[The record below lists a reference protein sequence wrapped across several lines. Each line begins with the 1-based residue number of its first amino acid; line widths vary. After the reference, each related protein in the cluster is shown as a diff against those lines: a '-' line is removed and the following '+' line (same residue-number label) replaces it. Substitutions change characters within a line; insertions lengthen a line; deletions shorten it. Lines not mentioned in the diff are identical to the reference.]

1 VAPFLRGGVTVVN
14 NNQGGHDL
22 PNTLA
27 VNVVSPADR
36 KIFPATLCLNSG
48 GCTLQGSVDLSQAP
62 EYFLSPGWID
72 LHAHVYHGVGNLS
85 IPADLIGIKTGVHLI
100 ADAGSAGEETLLG
113 FSKYVAPTCET
124 AIRAWLNIS
133 SIGLAFMPEVSDIAL
148 MDVGKTIKTA
158 NDNRPFVCGIKVRAE
173 KTTVGALGIQPVKLA
188 VAAARATGLPLMVH
202 IGAPPPN
209 IEDILDLLITGD
221 VVTHC
226 YHGKACT
233 PWQSDGRPIP
243 ALQKAL
249 DRGVLMDVGHGVTS
263 FDFEIARKSI
273 AAGFPPFCIST
284 DAHSMSVGGTTFDL
298 PTTMTKMLA
307 SGMSLI
313 DVISGVTLAPAK
325 VLKLK
330 NWCDLS
336 GDMKRATLFKLNG
349 ASTVG
354 RIYADCAGKEIV
366 PENYVVPSAVITEKG
381 FKWLNR

>member
-1 VAPFLRGGVTVVN
+1 MVKSNTSTNDVANSIT
-14 NNQGGHDL
+14 
-22 PNTLA
+22 
-27 VNVVSPADR
+27 VNVVSPAD
-36 KIFPATLCLNSG
+36 KEIFPATLFRNAE
-48 GCTLQGSVDLSQAP
+48 GCTLQRSDDLLEAP

-113 FSKYVAPTCET
+113 FTKYVAPTCET

-173 KTTVGALGIQPVKLA
+173 KSTVGALGIQPVKLA
-188 VAAARATGLPLMVH
+188 VAAARTTGLPLMVH

-209 IEDILDLLITGD
+209 IEDILDLLSAGD

-226 YHGKACT
+226 YHGKACS

-249 DRGVLMDVGHGVTS
+249 ARGVLMDVGHGVTS
-263 FDFEIARKSI
+263 FDFEIAKKAI

-284 DAHSMSVGGTTFDL
+284 DAHSMSVDGPTFDL

-307 SGMSLI
+307 TGMSMI
-313 DVISGVTLAPAK
+313 DVISGVTMAPAK
-325 VLKLK
+325 VLQLK

-336 GDMKRATLFKLNG
+336 GDMKRATLFKLSG
-349 ASTVG
+349 ASPEG
-354 RIYADCAGKEIV
+354 RIYADCAGKEIT
-366 PENYVVPSAVITEKG
+366 PENFIVPSAVITEKG